1 MEDIE
6 RNGLVMFGDAKGT
19 AGSKTVVIC
28 IVFQVTLSEGVNN
41 FF

>member
-1 MEDIE
+1 VEDIE
-6 RNGLVMFGDAKGT
+6 RNGSVMFGDAKET

-28 IVFQVTLSEGVNN
+28 IVFQVTLSEGVSS